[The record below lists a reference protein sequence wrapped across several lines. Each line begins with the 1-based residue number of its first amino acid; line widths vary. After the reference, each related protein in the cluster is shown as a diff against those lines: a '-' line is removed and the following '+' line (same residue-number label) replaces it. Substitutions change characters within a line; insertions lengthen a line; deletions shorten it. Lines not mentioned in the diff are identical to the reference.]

1 MKMTDSEAKISPS
14 GKAFTQ
20 EGKIEIENEND
31 ETEEVKSEEIKSD
44 EPKNEVSTSKLT
56 ITKKKV
62 SELNDKERAQL
73 IEDAKNG
80 IENDF
85 FNVKFNKNGTT
96 RITLKRKTKAQEI
109 IDEQKD
115 EIVQPAK
122 TQAKKYLTNDQ
133 LLMEHVINLET
144 MYSQLRNKHKK
155 LKKRYNELE
164 SYLYTDNDENE
175 EQPQQQN
182 QPQPQP
188 SIQQQPSI
196 QPSIQGPTVQRRFV
210 KSWRQIQPR

>member
-1 MKMTDSEAKISPS
+1 MKMTDSEA
-14 GKAFTQ
+14 
-20 EGKIEIENEND
+20 KIEIENEND

-44 EPKNEVSTSKLT
+44 EVKNEVSTSKLTGAEPEVRRT

-85 FNVKFNKNGTT
+85 FNVKFNKNGTP

-122 TQAKKYLTNDQ
+122 TQTKKYLTNDQ

-164 SYLYTDNDENE
+164 SYLYTDNDNENE
-175 EQPQQQN
+175 EVQQIQPQQIQPQQTQPQQQ
-182 QPQPQP
+182 Q
-188 SIQQQPSI
+188 I
-196 QPSIQGPTVQRRFV
+196 QRRFV
-210 KSWRQIQPR
+210 KSWRQIQPH